1 MIILKR
7 WYCAL
12 LKLAG
17 QTLPIYLATDGVRS
31 AMDTLNRAARLGDPN
46 IANYKG
52 RSVKIQNLV
61 NHHAFR
67 LVALLYVSDD
77 RYTNQTNLTRK
88 DRETIALKQK
98 DKLDDKA
105 TDDEYALINI
115 RRFLKIVSLI
125 QRVESSTEKIL
136 SCLYHL
142 RFALS

>member
-1 MIILKR
+1 MKINIIN
-7 WYCAL
+7 
-12 LKLAG
+12 G
-17 QTLPIYLATDGVRS
+17 SEVS
-31 AMDTLNRAARLGDPN
+31 RL
-46 IANYKG
+46 
-52 RSVKIQNLV
+52 SVAIQ
-61 NHHAFR
+61 
-67 LVALLYVSDD
+67 
-77 RYTNQTNLTRK
+77 
-88 DRETIALKQK
+88 TIALKQK